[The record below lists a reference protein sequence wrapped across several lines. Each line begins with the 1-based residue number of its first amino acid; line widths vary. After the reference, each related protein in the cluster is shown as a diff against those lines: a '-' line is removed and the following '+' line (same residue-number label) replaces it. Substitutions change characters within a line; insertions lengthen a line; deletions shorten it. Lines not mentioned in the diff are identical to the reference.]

1 MPAKRDVLAEI
12 EEIRG
17 RMTAVD
23 DLDSGILKLLTIVM
37 STEKLNDEDQEEELH
52 AYFVVASIAAIETY
66 FRWQVRS
73 LIDSDN
79 GRFLNNIRLDD
90 LPIRLTHDVAF
101 ALIGKR
107 LTVGELVAHTV
118 GFSNFEQVAGF
129 MTKLLA
135 TDFIRLVETTR
146 EADHQD
152 VPVLNDPAQVIA
164 DVKRA
169 LELRHIICHEGQ
181 KIHSIPNSEV
191 KQLSYSCYIFV
202 RGCQYAVARFINPAG
217 PTTREGAYKAASMK
231 ADALRSSLKALEETI
246 AKDLHFKMA
255 QDSFRAME
263 EAWDAY
269 VGREG
274 TFFAS
279 VQMNGNQG
287 ELDAVR
293 TRVRL
298 TERRI
303 EELQQWLDRIGRA
316 RGSLGTPEKAEGQQS
331 LKPGSLRNDD

>member
-37 STEKLNDEDQEEELH
+37 STEKLKDDDQDDELH

-66 FRWQVRS
+66 FRWQIRR

-79 GRFLNNIRLDD
+79 RRFLNNIRLDD
-90 LPIRLTHDVAF
+90 LPIRLTHDIAV

-135 TDFIRLVETTR
+135 TDFVRLVETTR
-146 EADHQD
+146 DVDHQD
-152 VPVLNDPAQVIA
+152 VPVLNDSAQVIA

-181 KIHSIPNSEV
+181 KMHSIPNSEV
-191 KQLSYSCYIFV
+191 KQLSYSCYVFA
-202 RGCQYAVARFINPAG
+202 RGCQYAVARFLNPAG
-217 PTTREGAYKAASMK
+217 PTTREDVYKATSMK
-231 ADALRSSLKALEETI
+231 EDALRSSLKGLEETI
-246 AKDLHFKMA
+246 AIGLHFKME
-255 QDSFRAME
+255 QESFSAME
-263 EAWDAY
+263 EAWNAY

-274 TFFAS
+274 AFFAS

-303 EELQQWLDRIGRA
+303 EDLQQWLDRIGKTS
-316 RGSLGTPEKAEGQQS
+316 G
-331 LKPGSLRNDD
+331 KPL

>member
-12 EEIRG
+12 EELRG
-17 RMTAVD
+17 RTTAID
-23 DLDSGILKLLTIVM
+23 DLDSGILKLFTITM
-37 STEKLNDEDQEEELH
+37 STEKLTDDEQDDELH
-52 AYFVVASIAAIETY
+52 AYFVVASMAAIETY
-66 FRWQVRS
+66 FRWQISR
-73 LIDSDN
+73 LIDSCD

-90 LPIRLTHDVAF
+90 LQIKLSHDLAI

-135 TDFIRLVETTR
+135 TDFVRLVETTR
-146 EADHQD
+146 EPDHPEK
-152 VPVLNDPAQVIA
+152 PVLEDIAQVIA

-181 KIHSIPNSEV
+181 IAHLIQNSEI
-191 KQLSYSCYIFV
+191 KRLSNSCLMFA
-202 RGCQYAVARFINPAG
+202 RGCHYAIALFLNPAG
-217 PTTREGAYKAASMK
+217 PITREDSHQVTAAK
-231 ADALRSSLKALEETI
+231 EHELQSSLKALEETF
-246 AKDLHFKMA
+246 AEGHLHFKMEQEA
-255 QDSFRAME
+255 FRAME

-269 VGREG
+269 VGREAV
-274 TFFAS
+274 FFAS
-279 VQMNGNQG
+279 LQMNGNQG
-287 ELDAVR
+287 ELDAVK

-303 EELQQWLDRIGRA
+303 EELKQWLDTLGRT
-316 RGSLGTPEKAEGQQS
+316 RR
-331 LKPGSLRNDD
+331 KPL

>member
-37 STEKLNDEDQEEELH
+37 STEKLKDDDQEDELH

-66 FRWQVRS
+66 FRWQIRR
-73 LIDSDN
+73 LIDSGN

-90 LPIRLTHDVAF
+90 LPIRLTHDVAV

-135 TDFIRLVETTR
+135 TDFVRLVETTR
-146 EADHQD
+146 DADHQD
-152 VPVLNDPAQVIA
+152 VPFLKDSAQVIA

-181 KIHSIPNSEV
+181 KMHSIPNSEV
-191 KQLSYSCYIFV
+191 KQLSDSCYMFA
-202 RGCQYAVARFINPAG
+202 RGCQYAVARFLNPSS
-217 PTTREGAYKAASMK
+217 PTTREDVYKATSMK
-231 ADALRSSLKALEETI
+231 ADSLRSSLKALEE
-246 AKDLHFKMA
+246 AFAEGHLHFKMEQEA
-255 QDSFRAME
+255 FRAME

-269 VGREG
+269 VGREAF
-274 TFFAS
+274 FFAS

-287 ELDAVR
+287 ELNAAR

-303 EELQQWLDRIGRA
+303 EELEQWLDRLGRS
-316 RGSLGTPEKAEGQQS
+316 RP
-331 LKPGSLRNDD
+331 KPL

>member
-37 STEKLNDEDQEEELH
+37 STEKLKDDQEDELH

-66 FRWQVRS
+66 FRWQIRR
-73 LIDSDN
+73 LIDSGN

-90 LPIRLTHDVAF
+90 LPIRLTHDVAV
-101 ALIGKR
+101 ALIGKQ

-135 TDFIRLVETTR
+135 TDFVRLVETTR
-146 EADHQD
+146 DADHQD
-152 VPVLNDPAQVIA
+152 VSVLKDPAQVIA

-169 LELRHIICHEGQ
+169 LELRHIICHEGHTM
-181 KIHSIPNSEV
+181 HSIPNSEV
-191 KQLSYSCYIFV
+191 KQLSYSCYMFV
-202 RGCQYAVARFINPAG
+202 RGCQYAVARFLNPAG
-217 PTTREGAYKAASMK
+217 PTTREDAYKTTSMK
-231 ADALRSSLKALEETI
+231 EDTLRSSLKALEETI
-246 AKDLHFKMA
+246 AKDLHFKME
-255 QDSFRAME
+255 QGSFRAME

-274 TFFAS
+274 AFFAS

-303 EELQQWLDRIGRA
+303 EELQQWQDRIGRT
-316 RGSLGTPEKAEGQQS
+316 RGNLGTPEKEQQS